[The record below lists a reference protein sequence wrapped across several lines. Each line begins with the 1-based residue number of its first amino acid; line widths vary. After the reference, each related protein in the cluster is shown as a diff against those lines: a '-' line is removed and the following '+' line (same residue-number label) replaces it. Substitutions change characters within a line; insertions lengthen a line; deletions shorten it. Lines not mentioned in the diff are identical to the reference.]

1 MKVIFCGFILMVLFI
16 SCNSKSDQEVDLD
29 EVTKGSNKSIK
40 SSFPDGDTLIP
51 LKLSVFSKCFIS
63 KLNLNENYTVIDS
76 AKSEFLQR
84 FHPIQS
90 EHWKNEEEKKWTNY
104 FHWKFKDSIVAYT
117 AFYNWL
123 DQFDNGQSIQFGE
136 QKKISK
142 NSLLFLVQYRSVVK
156 IESNSNINL
165 EELLSKLTEC
175 GFGKTWDIVMF
186 QPKAKMMNWLTK
198 DAEGKLIPKKLENN
212 LNE

>member
-1 MKVIFCGFILMVLFI
+1 MKVIFFSFLFVFFIV
-16 SCNSKSDQEVDLD
+16 SCSANKQEVDLD
-29 EVTKGSNKSIK
+29 EVTKGSDKNS
-40 SSFPDGDTLIP
+40 DTIIYERDSLIS
-51 LKLSVFSKCFIS
+51 LKLSPFSVCLTS
-63 KLNLNENYTVIDS
+63 KMNLNEKVTVVDS

-123 DQFDNGQSIQFGE
+123 DQFDNGQSIQFVE

-186 QPKAKMMNWLTK
+186 QPKAKKMNWLTK
-198 DAEGKLIPKKLENN
+198 DAEGKLVPKKFENN

>member
-1 MKVIFCGFILMVLFI
+1 MKVIFFSFLFVFFIV
-16 SCNSKSDQEVDLD
+16 SCSANKQEVDLD
-29 EVTKGSNKSIK
+29 EVTKGSDKNS
-40 SSFPDGDTLIP
+40 DTIIYERDSLIS
-51 LKLSVFSKCFIS
+51 LKLSPFSVCLTS
-63 KLNLNENYTVIDS
+63 KMNLNEKVTVVDS

-142 NSLLFLVQYRSVVK
+142 NSLLFLVQYRSIVK

-186 QPKAKMMNWLTK
+186 QPKAKKMNWLTK
-198 DAEGKLIPKKLENN
+198 DAEGKLVPKKLENN

>member
-1 MKVIFCGFILMVLFI
+1 MKVIFYSFLFVFLI
-16 SCNSKSDQEVDLD
+16 VSCSANKQEVDLD
-29 EVTKGSNKSIK
+29 EVTKGSDKNSDTIIYERDSII
-40 SSFPDGDTLIP
+40 S
-51 LKLSVFSKCFIS
+51 LKLSPFSVCLTS
-63 KLNLNENYTVIDS
+63 KMNLNEKFTVVDS

-90 EHWKNEEEKKWTNY
+90 EHWKNEEEKKWTHY

-142 NSLLFLVQYRSVVK
+142 NSLLLLVQYRSVVK
-156 IESNSNINL
+156 VESNSDINL

-186 QPKAKMMNWLTK
+186 QPKAKKMNWLTK
-198 DAEGKLIPKKLENN
+198 DAVGKVVPKKLENN